1 MAAATLL
8 FLASVCTAAPL
19 PVATG
24 ETRAAPAV
32 QSEAPVPEKEKP
44 KHKFPPRA
52 LPAVTSLPGGRL
64 GVTAG
69 ASLLLVSPPRLSSA
83 GEATSLF
90 TREAA
95 RTCPAS
101 PSLHPEGLAG
111 SRRPLCSLPR
121 VTAPSGGSLPPLDT
135 EGESG
140 RGALCHGA
148 PKKSGHNFKRLS
160 PETSPALGLEG
171 GHLEPGDDPPEIT
184 ILRT

>member
-121 VTAPSGGSLPPLDT
+121 VTAPSGG
-135 EGESG
+135 
-140 RGALCHGA
+140 LCHPWIPRGKVA
-148 PKKSGHNFKRLS
+148 GVPCVTVHPRNRGT
-160 PETSPALGLEG
+160 TSRDFPRKQVR
-171 GHLEPGDDPPEIT
+171 P
-184 ILRT
+184 